1 MFFTFLKKLTL
12 DHCCCMQTAVS
23 QKI

>member
-1 MFFTFLKKLTL
+1 MFFTLLKKLTL